1 MADRAGSEGAKG
13 SERQFGR
20 GLARAFGGAI
30 FFSLPLLMTMEM
42 WWLGFYMDRFRLT
55 LFMLLMI
62 PMLVGLDRYS
72 GFKETSSWRE
82 DAVDGIV
89 AYGVGIVAS
98 TLVLLLLNIINSSMP
113 MREVVGKISLQA
125 VAASFGAVLASSQ
138 LGGEK
143 AESRAEAEGDG
154 DGDGGA
160 SEEEGRK
167 EHAGYVAEIFFMA
180 AGAVFFAFN
189 LAPTEEMMVIAF
201 KMTDWHALAL
211 MVVSLLMIHA
221 FVYAVN
227 FHGAPG
233 APEGTPGW
241 SLFLRYSLVGYAVAL
256 LISVYVLWT
265 FGRYDQL
272 GFAAAVEMAVVLGF
286 PASLGAAVGRLV
298 L

>member
-13 SERQFGR
+13 SEGQFAR

-42 WWLGFYMDRFRLT
+42 WSLGFYMDRFRLT
-55 LFMLLMI
+55 LFMFLMI

-72 GFKETSSWRE
+72 GFKETSSWTE

-89 AYGVGIVAS
+89 AYGVGIAAS
-98 TLVLLLLNIINSSMP
+98 TLVLLLLNVINSSMP
-113 MREVVGKISLQA
+113 LREVVGKISLQA

-138 LGGEK
+138 LGGEQ
-143 AESRAEAEGDG
+143 AEGRADG
-154 DGDGGA
+154 AGD
-160 SEEEGRK
+160 SEESEEDGRK
-167 EHAGYVAEIFFMA
+167 EHAGYGAEIFFMA
-180 AGAVFFAFN
+180 VGAVFFAFN
-189 LAPTEEMMVIAF
+189 LAPTEEILVIAF
-201 KMTDWHALAL
+201 KMTDWHAPAL

-227 FHGAPG
+227 FHGTPG
-233 APEGTPGW
+233 APEGTPAW
-241 SLFLRYSLVGYAVAL
+241 NLFLRYSLVGYAVAL
-256 LISVYVLWT
+256 LISGYVLWT

-272 GFAAAVEMAVVLGF
+272 GFTAAVETAVVLGF